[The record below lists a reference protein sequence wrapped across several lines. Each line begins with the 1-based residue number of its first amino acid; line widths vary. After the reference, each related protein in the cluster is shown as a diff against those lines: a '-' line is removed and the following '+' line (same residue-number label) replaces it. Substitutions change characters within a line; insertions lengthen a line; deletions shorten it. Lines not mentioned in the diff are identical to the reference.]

1 VAKVESQD
9 TVNGR
14 SSTLVLER
22 ELQSI
27 NEATEGEKRVLIV
40 DDEESLVG
48 ALSEFLSMRG
58 YEVSTATNARQALAL
73 IHESTF
79 GVVVSDLRLP
89 GMNGVELLEHVLD
102 VDPETVMII
111 MTGYASVQSAV
122 DALKKGAYDYVIK
135 PFSVH
140 ELEKTLKTGLER
152 RKLSMENL
160 QLSHLMRKLVE
171 IDQVKSNIIS
181 TVSHEFRT
189 PLMSLRG
196 YLSMLTD
203 FAEEGNP
210 ISGSEK
216 KWLYAMK
223 DNLGRLEMLILNLL
237 TMTEGSAGDLL
248 IADDAVNLL
257 EIVKNS
263 ASRLDGLARS
273 RDIDVTVD
281 PSAELM
287 IRGDAE
293 KLGVAFSNI
302 IENAIKFNLESGS
315 VRIAVSENDPEY
327 ARVTISD
334 TGIGIPEDKIGSMFD
349 CFTQLDMT
357 RTRRFGGAG
366 LGLPVAKMIIDGHH
380 GRVHV
385 ESNPGR
391 GSTFTVTLPRGGGQ

>member
-1 VAKVESQD
+1 VESKS
-9 TVNGR
+9 VNGT
-14 SSTLVLER
+14 SSTLVLEK

-27 NEATEGEKRVLIV
+27 AEAGEGEKRVLIV

-48 ALSEFLSMRG
+48 ALSEFLSLRG
-58 YEVSTATNARQALAL
+58 YDVSTATNPRQALAL
-73 IHESTF
+73 IHENTF

-102 VDPETVMII
+102 VDPETVVII

-140 ELEKTLKTGLER
+140 ELEKTLKAGLDR
-152 RKLSMENL
+152 RRLSRENL

-196 YLSMLTD
+196 YLSMLTK
-203 FAEEGNP
+203 FAEGGSP
-210 ISGSEK
+210 ITGVEK
-216 KWLYAMK
+216 KWLHAMK

-237 TMTEGSAGDLL
+237 TMTEGNAGDLL
-248 IADDAVNLL
+248 ISDDEVDLPEL
-257 EIVKNS
+257 VRDS
-263 ASRLDGLARS
+263 VSRLDGLARS
-273 RDIDVTVD
+273 KDIEVTVD
-281 PSAELM
+281 AGTGLR

-293 KLGVAFSNI
+293 KLGIALSNI

-315 VRIAVSENDPEY
+315 VRILVSEGAEGGV
-327 ARVTISD
+327 RVAVSD
-334 TGIGIPEDKIGSMFD
+334 TGIGIPEEKVPSMFD

-366 LGLPVAKMIIDGHH
+366 LGLPVAKMIVSGHRGRIDIQ
-380 GRVHV
+380 
-385 ESNPGR
+385 SNPGK
-391 GSTFTVTLPRGGGQ
+391 GSTFTVWLPRGDEE